1 MFLVTT
7 REVLR
12 FFWLWVFLVLVV
24 GIEKMSEFPT
34 NRALGLFTIVKASSY
49 VDTAACPWV
58 KELGK
63 T

>member
-1 MFLVTT
+1 M
-7 REVLR
+7 
-12 FFWLWVFLVLVV
+12 VV
-24 GIEKMSEFPT
+24 GIEKSEFPK

-49 VDTAACPWV
+49 VHIAVCPRV

>member
-1 MFLVTT
+1 M
-7 REVLR
+7 
-12 FFWLWVFLVLVV
+12 VV